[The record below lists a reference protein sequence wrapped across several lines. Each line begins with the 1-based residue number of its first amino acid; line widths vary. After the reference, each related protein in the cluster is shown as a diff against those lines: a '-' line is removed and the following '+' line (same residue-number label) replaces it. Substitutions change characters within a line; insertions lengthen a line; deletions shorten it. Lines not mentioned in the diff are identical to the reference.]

1 VTPKTPEATSRKAL
15 RWQEHKE
22 RTRHDLLAS
31 ARRLF
36 AERGYQATS
45 AADIAAGAGV
55 TERTLFR
62 YFPNKL
68 ALVLDELIALLPEMA
83 QSIRE
88 RPAAEP
94 PYQAVCEGILDFG
107 LRHRDMLDL
116 VNTAEGELE
125 IPLDGPQRPLI
136 DFEDTLAEVL
146 RERYAVP
153 AEDQISPAVWARAS
167 IGALRTALTVAASGR
182 RAPAPLAAAAPG
194 DPLRACFAALQRGSD
209 EPGDMRLRDQR

>member
-1 VTPKTPEATSRKAL
+1 MRAVAPKISEATSRKAL

-22 RTRHDLLAS
+22 RTRRDLLAS
-31 ARRLF
+31 ARKLF
-36 AERGYQATS
+36 AERGFHATS

-62 YFPNKL
+62 YFPNKI
-68 ALVLDELIALLPEMA
+68 ALVLDELITLLPEMA
-83 QSIRE
+83 ESIRE

-107 LRHRDMLDL
+107 LRHLDMMAL
-116 VNTAEGELE
+116 VMTTEGELE
-125 IPLDGPQRPLI
+125 IPLDGRQRPLI

-167 IGALRTALTVAASGR
+167 IGALRTALVISARGPR
-182 RAPAPLAAAAPG
+182 GAPRPPGGAPG
-194 DPLRACFAALQRGSD
+194 DPLRACFAALQRGS
-209 EPGDMRLRDQR
+209 

>member
-1 VTPKTPEATSRKAL
+1 MRSVTPKTPSRQAL
-15 RWQEHKE
+15 RWEQHKE
-22 RTRHDLLAS
+22 RTRRDLLAS
-31 ARRLF
+31 ARTLF
-36 AERGYQATS
+36 AERGYDATS

-83 QSIRE
+83 ESIRE

-94 PYQAVCEGILDFG
+94 PYQAVCEGIIDFG
-107 LRHRDMLDL
+107 LRHRDMMALIMA
-116 VNTAEGELE
+116 AEGELE
-125 IPLDGPQRPLI
+125 IPLDGRQRPLI

-153 AEDQISPAVWARAS
+153 AEDQITPAVWARAS
-167 IGALRTALTVAASGR
+167 IGALRTALVIAARGPR
-182 RAPAPLAAAAPG
+182 DTAAPPVGAPG
-194 DPLRACFAALQRGSD
+194 DPLRACFTALQRGND
-209 EPGDMRLRDQR
+209 GPGDSG

>member
-1 VTPKTPEATSRKAL
+1 VTPKTPEAPSRKAL
-15 RWQEHKE
+15 RWEQHKE
-22 RTRHDLLAS
+22 RTRRDLLAS
-31 ARRLF
+31 ARTLF
-36 AERGYQATS
+36 AERGYHATS

-83 QSIRE
+83 ESIRE

-94 PYQAVCEGILDFG
+94 PYQAVCEGIIDFG
-107 LRHRDMLDL
+107 LRHLDMMALAL
-116 VNTAEGELE
+116 TTEGELE
-125 IPLDGPQRPLI
+125 IPLDGRQRPLI

-153 AEDQISPAVWARAS
+153 AEDLISPAVWARAS
-167 IGALRTALTVAASGR
+167 IGALRTALVIAARGPR
-182 RAPAPLAAAAPG
+182 DTAAPPG
-194 DPLRACFAALQRGSD
+194 GGPGGPLRACFAALHSGI
-209 EPGDMRLRDQR
+209 

>member
-1 VTPKTPEATSRKAL
+1 VRIVTPTTSGTPSRKAL
-15 RWQEHKE
+15 RWEEHKE

-31 ARRLF
+31 ARTLF

-83 QSIRE
+83 ESIRE

-94 PYQAVCEGILDFG
+94 PYQAACEGIIDFA
-107 LRHRDMLDL
+107 LRHLDMMAL
-116 VNTAEGELE
+116 VMATEGELE
-125 IPLDGPQRPLI
+125 IPFDARQRPLI

-153 AEDQISPAVWARAS
+153 DEDQVSPAVWARAS
-167 IGALRTALTVAASGR
+167 IGALRTALVVAARGPR
-182 RAPAPLAAAAPG
+182 DTEAPPTGAPG
-194 DPLRACFAALQRGSD
+194 DPLRACFAALRSGV
-209 EPGDMRLRDQR
+209 

>member
-22 RTRHDLLAS
+22 RTRHDLLVS
-31 ARRLF
+31 ARTLF
-36 AERGYQATS
+36 AERGYHATS

-68 ALVLDELIALLPEMA
+68 ALVLDEFIALLPKMA
-83 QSIRE
+83 ESIRD
-88 RPAAEP
+88 RPPREP
-94 PYQAVCEGILDFG
+94 PYQAVCEGVIDFG
-107 LRHRDMLDL
+107 LRHRDMMAL
-116 VNTAEGELE
+116 VLTAEGELE
-125 IPLDGPQRPLI
+125 IPFDGRQRPLI

-167 IGALRTALTVAASGR
+167 IGALRTGLAISARNRGAAE
-182 RAPAPLAAAAPG
+182 APPEAAPG
-194 DPLRACFAALQRGSD
+194 DPLRACFAALQRGNDGPAS
-209 EPGDMRLRDQR
+209 MRLR

>member
-1 VTPKTPEATSRKAL
+1 VRPVTPKTAEATSRKAL

-31 ARRLF
+31 ARTLF

-68 ALVLDELIALLPEMA
+68 ALVLDELIGLLPEMA

-88 RPAAEP
+88 RPVAEP

-107 LRHRDMLDL
+107 LRHLDMMAL
-116 VNTAEGELE
+116 VMAAEGELE
-125 IPLDGPQRPLI
+125 IPLDGRQRPLI

-167 IGALRTALTVAASGR
+167 IGALRTALIIAARGPS
-182 RAPAPLAAAAPG
+182 AAAPSPAGAPG

-209 EPGDMRLRDQR
+209 GHGAAWP

>member
-1 VTPKTPEATSRKAL
+1 MRTVTPTTSGAPSRKAL
-15 RWQEHKE
+15 RWEEHKE
-22 RTRHDLLAS
+22 RTRRDLLDS
-31 ARRLF
+31 ARTLF
-36 AERGYQATS
+36 AERGYDATS
-45 AADIAAGAGV
+45 AADIAAAAGV

-83 QSIRE
+83 ESIRE

-107 LRHRDMLDL
+107 LRHRDMMAL
-116 VNTAEGELE
+116 VMATEGELE
-125 IPLDGPQRPLI
+125 IPLDGRQRPLI
-136 DFEDTLAEVL
+136 DFEDTLADVL

-167 IGALRTALTVAASGR
+167 IGALRTALVVALRNGR
-182 RAPAPLAAAAPG
+182 RGVPLSGAPG
-194 DPLRACFAALQRGSD
+194 DTLRACFAALQHGN
-209 EPGDMRLRDQR
+209 

>member
-1 VTPKTPEATSRKAL
+1 VRTVTAKTPEAMSRKAL
-15 RWQEHKE
+15 RWREHKE

-31 ARRLF
+31 ARKLF
-36 AERGYQATS
+36 AERGYHATS

-68 ALVLDELIALLPEMA
+68 ALVLDEFIALLPEMA
-83 QSIRE
+83 ESIRE

-94 PYQAVCEGILDFG
+94 PYQAVCEGIIDFG
-107 LRHRDMLDL
+107 LRHQDMLDL
-116 VNTAEGELE
+116 VITAEGELE
-125 IPLDGPQRPLI
+125 IPPDGPQRPLI
-136 DFEDTLAEVL
+136 DFEDTLTEVL

-167 IGALRTALTVAASGR
+167 IGALRTALAIAMRSPRAA
-182 RAPAPLAAAAPG
+182 APAPGAAPG
-194 DPLRACFAALQRGSD
+194 DPLRACFAALQRG
-209 EPGDMRLRDQR
+209 

>member
-1 VTPKTPEATSRKAL
+1 MTPNASEATSRKAL

-31 ARRLF
+31 ARTLF
-36 AERGYQATS
+36 AERGYHATS

-68 ALVLDELIALLPEMA
+68 ALVLDEFIGLLPEMA
-83 QSIRE
+83 QSVRE

-107 LRHRDMLDL
+107 LRHLDMMAL
-116 VNTAEGELE
+116 VMTAEGELE
-125 IPLDGPQRPLI
+125 IPLDGRQRPLI

-167 IGALRTALTVAASGR
+167 IGALRTALVIAARGPS
-182 RAPAPLAAAAPG
+182 AATPSPAGAPG
-194 DPLRACFAALQRGSD
+194 DPLRACFAALQRGND
-209 EPGDMRLRDQR
+209 GPGDMPLRGP

>member
-1 VTPKTPEATSRKAL
+1 MQAVAPKTPAASPRKAL

-22 RTRHDLLAS
+22 RTRRDLLAS
-31 ARRLF
+31 ARTLF
-36 AERGYQATS
+36 AEHGYHATS

-68 ALVLDELIALLPEMA
+68 ALVLDEVIALLPEMA

-107 LRHRDMLDL
+107 LRHLDMMALAM
-116 VNTAEGELE
+116 TIEGELE
-125 IPLDGPQRPLI
+125 IPLDGRQRPLI

-153 AEDQISPAVWARAS
+153 AEDQISPAVWACAS
-167 IGALRTALTVAASGR
+167 IGALRTALVISARGPR
-182 RAPAPLAAAAPG
+182 AAAPPPGGAPG
-194 DPLRACFAALQRGSD
+194 DPLRACFAALQRGS
-209 EPGDMRLRDQR
+209 

>member
-1 VTPKTPEATSRKAL
+1 MTPKPPEATSRKAL

-31 ARRLF
+31 AHRLF

-167 IGALRTALTVAASGR
+167 IGALRTALVIAARGP
-182 RAPAPLAAAAPG
+182 APAAPPSTGAPG
-194 DPLRACFAALQRGSD
+194 DPLRACFAALQRGCD
-209 EPGDMRLRDQR
+209 WPGDMRPR